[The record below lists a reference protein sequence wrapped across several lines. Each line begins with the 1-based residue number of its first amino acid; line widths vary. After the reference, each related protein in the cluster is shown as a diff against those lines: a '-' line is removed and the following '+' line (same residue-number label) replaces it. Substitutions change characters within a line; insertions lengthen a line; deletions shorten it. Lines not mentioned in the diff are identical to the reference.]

1 MSIRQSFEIMAAQ
14 LVVITGAG
22 AGIGRALAHA
32 FSSAGHP
39 CLLISRNQEV
49 DPALAN
55 KPVLYRQLD
64 VSDSQALGDAIA
76 SAEGQYGSTG
86 CLINNAGMIHI
97 GGLDSLSLEQV
108 NEEVDT
114 MIKGVTNGIHHV
126 LPAMRERKC
135 GTIINISSIG
145 DRKPAPGAPVYH
157 ACKHAVRSLGE
168 SLNMSEAEHNV
179 RVINLAPGLIRTA
192 IHQKMGISFQEYCQ
206 MLGNPTFIDPAEL
219 AKIVLFCWQQPQHIC
234 IRDVAVMPTDCG
246 F

>member
-1 MSIRQSFEIMAAQ
+1 MSQSVEAMTEQ

-22 AGIGRALAHA
+22 AGIGKALAQA
-32 FSSAGHP
+32 FSASGHP

-49 DPALAN
+49 DPTLAD

-64 VSDSQALGDAIA
+64 VSDAQALGEAIA
-76 SAEGQYGSTG
+76 SAEREYGPTG

-97 GGLDSLSLEQV
+97 GGLDSLSLEQI

-126 LPAMRERKC
+126 LPGMRARQC

-192 IHQKMGISFQEYCQ
+192 IHQKMGISFEDYCE
-206 MLGNPTFIDPAEL
+206 MLGHPTFIDPVEL
-219 AKIVLFCWQQPQHIC
+219 AGIVLFCWQQPQHIC
-234 IRDVAVMPTDCG
+234 IRDIAVMPTDCG

>member
-1 MSIRQSFEIMAAQ
+1 MTEQ

-22 AGIGRALAHA
+22 AGIGKALAHA
-32 FSSAGHP
+32 FTAAGHP

-49 DPALAN
+49 DPVLAN
-55 KPVLYRQLD
+55 KQVLYRQLD
-64 VSDSQALGDAIA
+64 VSDAQALGHAIA
-76 SAEGQYGSTG
+76 SAESQFGPTG

-97 GGLDSLSLEQV
+97 GGLDSLSLEQI
-108 NEEVDT
+108 NEELDT

-126 LPAMRERKC
+126 LKGMRERKC
-135 GTIINISSIG
+135 GTIVNISSIG

-179 RVINLAPGLIRTA
+179 RVINLAPGLIRTE
-192 IHQKMGISFQEYCQ
+192 IHQTMGISFEEYSKALC
-206 MLGNPTFIDPAEL
+206 NPTFIEPVEL

-234 IRDVAVMPTDCG
+234 IRDIAVMPTDCG

>member
-1 MSIRQSFEIMAAQ
+1 M
-14 LVVITGAG
+14 
-22 AGIGRALAHA
+22 
-32 FSSAGHP
+32 
-39 CLLISRNQEV
+39 
-49 DPALAN
+49 AN

-64 VSDSQALGDAIA
+64 VSDAHALGNAIA
-76 SAEGQYGSTG
+76 SAERQHGPTG

-97 GGLDSLSLEQV
+97 GGLDSLSLEQI

-126 LPAMRERKC
+126 LSGMRERRD

-168 SLNMSEAEHNV
+168 SMNMSEAEHNV

-192 IHQKMGISFQEYCQ
+192 IHHEDGDQ
-206 MLGNPTFIDPAEL
+206 L
-219 AKIVLFCWQQPQHIC
+219 
-234 IRDVAVMPTDCG
+234 
-246 F
+246 

>member
-1 MSIRQSFEIMAAQ
+1 MTEQ

-22 AGIGRALAHA
+22 AGIGKALAHA
-32 FSSAGHP
+32 FTAAGHP

-49 DPALAN
+49 DPVLAN
-55 KPVLYRQLD
+55 KQVLYRQLD
-64 VSDSQALGDAIA
+64 VSDAQALGHAIA
-76 SAEGQYGSTG
+76 SAESQFGPTG

-97 GGLDSLSLEQV
+97 GGLDSLSLEQI
-108 NEEVDT
+108 NEELDT

-126 LPAMRERKC
+126 LKGMRERKC
-135 GTIINISSIG
+135 GTIVNISSIG

-179 RVINLAPGLIRTA
+179 RVINLAPGLIRTE
-192 IHQKMGISFQEYCQ
+192 IHQKMGISFEEYCKA
-206 MLGNPTFIDPAEL
+206 LGNPTFIEPIEL

-234 IRDVAVMPTDCG
+234 IRDLAVMPTDCG

>member
-1 MSIRQSFEIMAAQ
+1 MTEQ

-22 AGIGRALAHA
+22 AGIGKALAHA
-32 FSSAGHP
+32 FTAAGHP

-64 VSDSQALGDAIA
+64 VSDAQALGDAIA
-76 SAEGQYGSTG
+76 SAESQYGPTG

-97 GGLDSLSLEQV
+97 GGLDSLSLEQI
-108 NEEVDT
+108 NEELDT

-126 LPAMRERKC
+126 LKGMRERKC

-179 RVINLAPGLIRTA
+179 RVINLAPGLIRTE
-192 IHQKMGISFQEYCQ
+192 IHQKMGIRLRNTAKCLAIPLSLNRKNSPKLSFSAGSSHNTSASEISQ
-206 MLGNPTFIDPAEL
+206 
-219 AKIVLFCWQQPQHIC
+219 
-234 IRDVAVMPTDCG
+234 
-246 F
+246 

>member
-1 MSIRQSFEIMAAQ
+1 MTTE

-22 AGIGRALAHA
+22 AGIGKALAHA

-39 CLLISRNQEV
+39 CLLISRNQQA

-55 KPVLYRQLD
+55 KAVLYRQLD
-64 VSDSQALGDAIA
+64 VSDAQALGDAIA
-76 SAEGQYGSTG
+76 SAESQYGATG

-97 GGLDSLSLEQV
+97 GGLDSLSLEQI
-108 NEEVDT
+108 NEELDT

-126 LPAMRERKC
+126 LKGMRERKC
-135 GTIINISSIG
+135 GTIVNISSIG

-179 RVINLAPGLIRTA
+179 RVINLAPGLIRTE
-192 IHQKMGISFQEYCQ
+192 IHQKMGISFEEYCKA
-206 MLGNPTFIDPAEL
+206 LGNPTFIEPIEL

-234 IRDVAVMPTDCG
+234 IRDLAVMPTDCG

>member
-1 MSIRQSFEIMAAQ
+1 MTAE

-22 AGIGRALAHA
+22 AGIGKALAHA
-32 FSSAGHP
+32 FTAAGHP
-39 CLLISRNQEV
+39 CLLISRNQKV
-49 DPALAN
+49 DPVLAN
-55 KPVLYRQLD
+55 KQVLYRQLD
-64 VSDSQALGDAIA
+64 VSDAQALGHAIA
-76 SAEGQYGSTG
+76 SAESQFGPTG

-97 GGLDSLSLEQV
+97 GGLDSLSLEQI
-108 NEEVDT
+108 NEELDT

-126 LPAMRERKC
+126 LKGMRERKC

-168 SLNMSEAEHNV
+168 SLNMSEAEHNI
-179 RVINLAPGLIRTA
+179 RVINLAPGLIRTE
-192 IHQKMGISFQEYCQ
+192 IHQKMGIRFEEYCKA
-206 MLGNPTFIDPAEL
+206 LGNPTFIEPIEL

>member
-1 MSIRQSFEIMAAQ
+1 MTAQ

-22 AGIGRALAHA
+22 AGIGKALAHA

-39 CLLISRNQEV
+39 CLLISRNQKE
-49 DPALAN
+49 DPTLAN
-55 KPVLYRQLD
+55 QPVLYRRLD
-64 VSDSQALGDAIA
+64 VSDAQALRDAIA
-76 SAEGQYGSTG
+76 TAESQYGPTG

-97 GGLDSLSLEQV
+97 GGLDSLSIEQI

-114 MIKGVTNGIHHV
+114 MIKGVTNGIHLV
-126 LPAMRERKC
+126 LPGMRERKC

-168 SLNMSEAEHNV
+168 SLNMSEAHHNV
-179 RVINLAPGLIRTA
+179 RIINLAPGLIRTA
-192 IHQKMGISFQEYCQ
+192 IHQKMGISFEEYCE
-206 MLGNPTFIDPAEL
+206 MLGNPTFIAPAEL
-219 AKIVLFCWQQPQHIC
+219 ATIVLFCWQQPQHIC
-234 IRDVAVMPTDCG
+234 IRDIAVMPTDCA

>member
-1 MSIRQSFEIMAAQ
+1 MSQSIEAMTAQ

-22 AGIGRALAHA
+22 AGIGKALAHA

-39 CLLISRNQEV
+39 CLLISRNQDV
-49 DPALAN
+49 DPILAN
-55 KPVLYRQLD
+55 TSVLYRQLD
-64 VSDSQALGDAIA
+64 VSNAKALGEAIT
-76 SAEGQYGSTG
+76 SAESQYGPTG

-108 NEEVDT
+108 NEEIDT

-126 LPAMRERKC
+126 LPGMRERKC

-192 IHQKMGISFQEYCQ
+192 IHQKMGISFEKYCE
-206 MLGNPTFIDPAEL
+206 MLGNPTFIDPMDL

-234 IRDVAVMPTDCG
+234 IRDIAVMPTDCG